1 MVVNRSV
8 SFVFAVALVVA
19 CQSAPPSVAPPATF
33 SLPPGAADP
42 CALIGRGEIE
52 NAFGGNVA
60 EPQRQDKG
68 GAFVCLFRG
77 IKGGYVQL
85 SLDQR
90 PEAAST
96 FDVAAKSAGSKSV
109 SGIGDKAYSF
119 RAAQSNGVL
128 VGVVALKGK
137 ATLGASMTSSKAN
150 AARTLQAI
158 TSLLKAAIPKL

>member
-8 SFVFAVALVVA
+8 SFVFAVVLVVA
-19 CQSAPPSVAPPATF
+19 CQSAPPSVAPTTF

-52 NAFGGNVA
+52 NAFGGDVA

-77 IKGGYVQL
+77 IKGGYVQV

-96 FDVAAKSAGSKSV
+96 FDVAAKSAGSKSL

-119 RAAQSNGVL
+119 QAAQSNGVL

-150 AARTLQAI
+150 VARTLKAI